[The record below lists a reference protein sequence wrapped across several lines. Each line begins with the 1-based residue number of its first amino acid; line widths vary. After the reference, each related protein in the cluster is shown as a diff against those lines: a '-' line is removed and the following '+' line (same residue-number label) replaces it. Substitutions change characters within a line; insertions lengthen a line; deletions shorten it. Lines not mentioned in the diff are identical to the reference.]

1 MGTNIPEISP
11 VDIWGEEVEIIDAY
25 GTWGQYKE
33 VLYDIMGMDERAL
46 FKHVIE
52 SDVRG
57 FQEISK
63 GVEIIEGHLVP
74 DHIHMLISIAPKIS
88 VSSFMV

>member
-46 FKHVIE
+46 FKHVN
-52 SDVRG
+52 
-57 FQEISK
+57 F
-63 GVEIIEGHLVP
+63 
-74 DHIHMLISIAPKIS
+74 
-88 VSSFMV
+88 SFLPNLRLNWNLP